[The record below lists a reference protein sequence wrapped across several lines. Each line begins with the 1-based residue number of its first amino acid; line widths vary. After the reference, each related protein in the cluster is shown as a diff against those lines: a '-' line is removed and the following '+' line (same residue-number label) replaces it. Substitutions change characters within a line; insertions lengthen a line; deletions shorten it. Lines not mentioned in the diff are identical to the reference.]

1 MPSRNLNINN
11 EVLESFA
18 EILEVNVLDL
28 NYKKNF
34 SEYSTL
40 DSLGL
45 VKLIIN
51 LNNKFNTDLDAEKLL
66 ECENIEQISL
76 YIKQEIHE

>member
-1 MPSRNLNINN
+1 MICRNLNITNQ
-11 EVLESFA
+11 VLESFA
-18 EILEVNVLDL
+18 EVLEVNVLDL

-45 VKLIIN
+45 VKLIITPR
-51 LNNKFNTDLDAEKLL
+51 LRRMKSPVIMSSLKLPMQVRL
-66 ECENIEQISL
+66 LSIL
-76 YIKQEIHE
+76 LGYI